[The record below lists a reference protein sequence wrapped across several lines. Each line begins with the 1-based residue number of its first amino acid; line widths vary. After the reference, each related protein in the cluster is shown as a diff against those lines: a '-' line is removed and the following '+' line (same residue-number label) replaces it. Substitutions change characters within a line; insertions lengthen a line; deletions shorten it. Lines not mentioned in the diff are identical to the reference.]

1 MTINL
6 QPSTVPKGYDWTI
19 EYDNGLKSFDPKEL
33 SLHLEPEQRDG
44 EIAGTILAERLK
56 EKSLN
61 SAALDYLLEHPKLIP
76 EEWKGFA
83 VFFWGT
89 IYHIGNGN
97 LYVRYLCWD
106 GGRWHW
112 HFQWLGDGWH
122 SFSPAAVLRK
132 SLDLDSSD
140 ILTLSTRL
148 SKLEQDM
155 DKIRKVL
162 RLE

>member
-33 SLHLEPEQRDG
+33 SLHLEPEQETG
-44 EIAGTILAERLK
+44 EIKGTILAERLK

-61 SAALDYLLEHPKLIP
+61 SAALDYLLEHPELIP
-76 EEWKGFA
+76 EAWKIQT

-89 IYHIGNGN
+89 IYCRSQKS
-97 LYVRYLCWD
+97 LYVRYLCW
-106 GGRWHW
+106 GGGQWHW
-112 HFQWLGDGWH
+112 SYLWLVDDWD
-122 SFSPAAVLRK
+122 SDIPAAVLRK
-132 SLDLDSSD
+132 SLDLESSD
-140 ILTLSTRL
+140 ISSIDSRL
-148 SKLEQDM
+148 SKLEQDV

-162 RLE
+162 RLD